1 MIKQTM
7 QLAFSKPFL
16 LMLFATGVPVTIQI
30 LMYSSRSIA
39 DIVMTANLGEA
50 QVAAIGSSARIVFM
64 ILMAL
69 FGMVNGGAI
78 LIAQYWGA
86 KNVDKT
92 RQATAHTL
100 VLALPIAI
108 FCSTLVFIFAPQIMS
123 FTIKNDP
130 EVVKFGSDYLRIAL
144 PAMIFVM
151 ISMTFTSSLRCVG
164 QSFIGMVFTGIG
176 ILTNIVLNYFLI
188 FGVWIFP
195 EMGVKGAA
203 LATLISSVVEALLV
217 VSYIYGSKHFLRIS
231 FKDVMDGFAN
241 DLYKRILKIGA
252 PLSLNSLIWAFGI
265 FMYVVLV
272 GQLGR
277 QALSVLSLVTPIES
291 LLMAFY
297 IGVSTTASVSVGNA
311 LGANKFDEAWRYS
324 HAFVLW
330 SLIMAVIVSLIIF
343 FSRDFAFIFF
353 TGISDETKDIAK
365 DVLLMLAYV
374 GGFRAINITIIVGIL
389 RAGGDQKFVL
399 GMDVF
404 CQWCVGIFITFLCV
418 LYWHLSMFWIFLAIN
433 SEEIIKSFICVWR
446 LSSKKWINNLV
457 NDDQDFDAGTNTET
471 AESIILEKN
480 T

>member
-1 MIKQTM
+1 MIKQIAK
-7 QLAFSKPFL
+7 LAFSKPFL
-16 LMLFATGVPVTIQI
+16 LVLLTTGLPVTIQV
-30 LMYSSRSIA
+30 LMHSSRSIA
-39 DIVMTANLGEA
+39 DILMTANLGEA

-86 KNVDKT
+86 KNVDRT

-108 FCSTLVFIFAPQIMS
+108 FCSVLVFIFAPTIMS
-123 FTIKNDP
+123 FTIKDDP
-130 EVVKFGSDYLRIAL
+130 LVVQLGSDYLRIAL

-164 QSFIGMVFTGIG
+164 QSFIGMVFTGVG
-176 ILTNIVLNYFLI
+176 IVTNIILNYFLI
-188 FGVWIFP
+188 FGIWIFP

-203 LATLISSVVEALLV
+203 MATLISAGFEALLV
-217 VSYIYGSKHFLRIS
+217 ITFIYGSKHFLRIS
-231 FKDVMDGFAN
+231 IKDIKDGFAN
-241 DLYKRILKIGA
+241 DLYKRIFKMGA

-277 QALSVLSLVTPIES
+277 QSLSVLSLVTPIES

-330 SLIMAVIVSLIIF
+330 SLIMAIIVSVIIF
-343 FSRDFAFIFF
+343 FTREFAFVLF

-399 GMDVF
+399 AMDVF

-418 LYWHLSMFWIFLAIN
+418 KYWELSMFWVFLAIN
-433 SEEIIKSFICVWR
+433 SEEIIKSFICTWR
-446 LSSKKWINNLV
+446 LLSKKWINNLV
-457 NDDQDFDAGTNTET
+457 NEEQDSNINELNPA
-471 AESIILEKN
+471 IIKKPI
-480 T
+480 